1 MAGIADDIVAV
12 LSPVIGKGLAI
23 SAVEMQCRK
32 LGMQPE
38 DLSWEDIEEFSTHF
52 KKIMQIF
59 AGEQI
64 ADEIVMKIRAIP
76 KE

>member
-38 DLSWEDIEEFSTHF
+38 DLSGEDIEEFSTHF

-59 AGEQI
+59 AGEQV

>member
-38 DLSWEDIEEFSTHF
+38 DLSREDIEEFSTHF